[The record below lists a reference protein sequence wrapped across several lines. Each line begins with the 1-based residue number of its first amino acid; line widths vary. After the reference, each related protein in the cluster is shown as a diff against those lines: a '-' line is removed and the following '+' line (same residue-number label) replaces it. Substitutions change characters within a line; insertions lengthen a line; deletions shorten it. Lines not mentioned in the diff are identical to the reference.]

1 MYLED
6 YFVGQTFNIDSV
18 KITEELI
25 LEHAKK
31 YDPRPFHI
39 DKSVAEKTRFKKLFA
54 SGLMTLNVCWG
65 EWVKTKIDEKGVIA
79 GIGMDNI
86 RWLSPVFVD
95 DELHSILTVSEI
107 TPSVKN
113 PHGVVK
119 FDMVSMNQNDEIV
132 LTLTAIVLI
141 AKNPST

>member
-6 YFVGQTFNIDSV
+6 YYVGQKFDVAPV
-18 KITEELI
+18 KITEEHI
-25 LEHAKK
+25 IRHAKE

-39 DKSVAEKTRFKKLFA
+39 DKEAASKTHFGKLFA

-65 EWVKTKIDEKGVIA
+65 EWVKTKTDEPGVIA
-79 GIGMDNI
+79 GIGMDRI

-95 DELHSILTVSEI
+95 DELRSTITVSEI
-107 TPSVKN
+107 TPSQK

-119 FDMVSMNQNDEIV
+119 FDMVSMNQDDEVV

-141 AKNPST
+141 AKNPLL